1 MSIPPSLNTP
11 RRLLMGPGPSEVPDS
26 VLRALAQ
33 PTLGHLDPAFVEVM
47 DQVQGMLRTVW
58 GTANDATFALS
69 ATGSSGMEAC
79 LMNLLEPGDRALIGV
94 NGVFGSRMVEVAER
108 AGAEVTRVDQTWG
121 KPLDPSAFRLAAKGR
136 RHKVVAMVHAETSTG
151 VRNELGPIR
160 AVANEYGALF
170 VADCV
175 TSLGGMPVDLDACGV
190 DAAYSASQK
199 CLSAPSGTAPISL
212 SERALAAIA
221 KRTTPIRSWYLDLN
235 LLRNYWGGE
244 RKYHHTA
251 PSNLFY
257 ALHEALRLSLEEG
270 LPNRYARHQ
279 LNGRAL
285 WAGLTAMGLKMP
297 VAEQTRLPQLT
308 LVAVPEGVDAKLVL
322 TDLRDIHGIE
332 IGGGLGPFAGKAWR
346 IGLMG
351 GASQRAHV
359 LHLLAALH
367 STLTRHGY
375 SAPDHGISA
384 AEAVYDA

>member
-1 MSIPPSLNTP
+1 
-11 RRLLMGPGPSEVPDS
+11 MGPGPSEVPDS
-26 VLRALAQ
+26 VLRALGQ

-47 DQVQGMLRTVW
+47 NQVQDMLRTAW
-58 GTANDATFALS
+58 GTRNDATFALS
-69 ATGSSGMEAC
+69 ATGTSGMEAC
-79 LMNLLEPGDRALIGV
+79 LTNLLEPGDRALVGV

-151 VRNELGPIR
+151 VRNDLGPIR
-160 AVANEYGALF
+160 SVANEYGALF

-175 TSLGGMPVDLDACGV
+175 TSLGGMPVDLDKNGV

-257 ALHEALRLSLEEG
+257 SLHEALRLALEEG

-279 LNGRAL
+279 LHGRAL
-285 WAGLTAMGLKMP
+285 WAGLTAMGLQMP
-297 VAEQTRLPQLT
+297 VATALRLPQLT
-308 LVAVPEGVDAKLVL
+308 LVAVPEGVDAKSVMAE
-322 TDLRDIHGIE
+322 LRDVYGIE

-351 GASQRAHV
+351 GASQRPHV
-359 LHLLAALH
+359 VRLLAALH
-367 STLTRHGY
+367 STLLRQGFTP
-375 SAPDHGISA
+375 ADHGVAA
-384 AEAVYDA
+384 AEAVYGA